1 MNANASAL
9 ERQTLNNQSSSQHLT
24 LNVTGMTC
32 NNCANTVS
40 RVLKRL
46 DGVTEADTTFADERS
61 HVTYDPELASPVE
74 MLATIEKSGFGVVTQ
89 EADFIIGGM
98 TCNNCAQAITK
109 ALNNSPGVISAT
121 VQFAD
126 ETAKVVYLPSAITK
140 AELKASIE
148 QAGYQVLGSSE
159 SQSSLDAA
167 EEARQQE
174 LKEKRTKLIV
184 GGILSM
190 AIMVLSMSHMFGIH
204 EIPGLTF
211 SQQHWLA
218 GILTIPVQFWVGKD
232 YYIGAWK
239 AALIRNTNMDTLVAL
254 GSSVAFFYSFSVLFL
269 NLDINEFPVYFES
282 AAMIITLI
290 MAGKF
295 IESNAKSQTSQ
306 AVKKLMGFQP
316 NTAIVITN
324 GEELETP
331 IDDVVVNDIVFVK
344 PGEKIPV
351 DGVIIEGN
359 TSVDESMLTGESI
372 PATKQTDDE
381 LIAGTINQTGAVKF
395 RATAVGKNTTLSQII
410 KLVQDA
416 QASRAPIQALADY
429 IASIFVPVVIC
440 IAAVTGV
447 VWYLWLATPYFPELN
462 PVGTSLMFI
471 AAVLLISC
479 PCAMGLATPTAIM
492 AGTGVGAE
500 LGLLI
505 KDAEAL
511 ERTCKISTVLLDKTG
526 TITEGKPVVADV
538 IAKDI
543 SEEELLFFAAS
554 AERSSEHPLGEA
566 VVAHAKNLN
575 IDLAEPQQFNS
586 ITGKGLTV
594 NIDEKIIVIG
604 NRRLMQDDNLVNN
617 WSERWDQQA
626 SKLESQGHTV
636 IFVAIDKT
644 LSGLISIADPVK
656 TSSKEAIK
664 QLQDLGL
671 TVKMITG
678 DNSRTAQA
686 VAKEVDLSPGHVLA
700 EVLPAHKSDAVK
712 AEQAHGNLVAMVGD
726 GINDAPALAQADIG
740 IAIGTGTDIAI
751 ETADIVIMQGNL
763 SKIPQAIALSRRTLR
778 AIKQNL
784 FWAFAYNVAA
794 IPVAAGILVPFLGA
808 AFKLNPAIA
817 AFAMAMSSIFVVTN
831 SLRLRH
837 FGTSHHLKVT
847 TSN

>member
-1 MNANASAL
+1 M
-9 ERQTLNNQSSSQHLT
+9 TNNTQHAVF
-24 LNVTGMTC
+24 NVTGMTC

-40 RVLKRL
+40 RVLKRI
-46 DGVTEADTTFADERS
+46 DGVAAADTTFANEQS
-61 HVTYDPELASPVE
+61 HITFDPKLACPAQMV
-74 MLATIEKSGFGVVTQ
+74 AAIEKSGFGVVTQ
-89 EADFIIGGM
+89 QADFIIGGM
-98 TCNNCAQAITK
+98 TCNNCANSIKK
-109 ALNNSPGVISAT
+109 ALHTTTGVVSAT
-121 VQFAD
+121 VNFAD
-126 ETAKVVYLPSAITK
+126 ETANVVYIPSTTSQSEIKNA
-140 AELKASIE
+140 IE
-148 QAGYQVLGSSE
+148 QIGYQVLGSSQT
-159 SQSSLDAA
+159 QSGLDAA
-167 EEARQQE
+167 DTARQQE

-184 GGILSM
+184 GSILSM

-204 EIPGLTF
+204 EIPGLSFT
-211 SQQHWLA
+211 QQHWLA
-218 GILTIPVQFWVGKD
+218 GIMTIPVQFWVGKD
-232 YYIGAWK
+232 YYLGAWK

-254 GSSVAFFYSFSVLFL
+254 GSSVAFFYSFAVLFL
-269 NLDINEFPVYFES
+269 ELDINEFPVYFES

-316 NTAIVITN
+316 NTAIVIRN
-324 GEELETP
+324 DQEIETP
-331 IDDVVVNDIVFVK
+331 IDEVLVNDILLVR

-351 DGVIIEGN
+351 DGIITKGS
-359 TSVDESMLTGESI
+359 TTIDESMLTGESI
-372 PATKQTDDE
+372 PAIKLESDQI
-381 LIAGTINQTGAVKF
+381 IAGTINQTGAIEFK
-395 RATAVGKNTTLSQII
+395 AIAVGKNTTLSQII

-429 IASIFVPVVIC
+429 IASVFVPVVIC
-440 IAAVTGV
+440 IAVITGL
-447 VWYLWLATPYFPELN
+447 VWYLWLATTYFPELN

-511 ERTCKISTVLLDKTG
+511 ERTCKVNTVLLDKTG
-526 TITEGKPVVADV
+526 TITEGKPVVAHV

-543 SEEELLFFAAS
+543 SQQQLLFFAAS
-554 AERSSEHPLGEA
+554 AERNSEHPLGQA
-566 VVAHAKNLN
+566 VVDHAKQRN
-575 IDLAEPQQFNS
+575 IDLTEAEQFNS

-594 NIDEKIIVIG
+594 VIEGKTVVIG
-604 NRRLMQDDNLVNN
+604 NRLLMQDQNLVHN
-617 WSERWDQQA
+617 WDESWNENA
-626 SKLESQGHTV
+626 AKLEDQGHTV
-636 IFVAIDKT
+636 IFIAIEQSI
-644 LSGLISIADPVK
+644 SGLISIADPVK
-656 TSSKEAIK
+656 GSSKKAIK
-664 QLQDLGL
+664 QLHNLGL

-678 DNSRTAQA
+678 DNQRTAQA
-686 VAKEVDLSPGHVLA
+686 VAKTINLSPDNVLA
-700 EVLPAHKSDAVK
+700 EVLPADKSSAVK
-712 AEQAHGNLVAMVGD
+712 AEQADNKIVTMVGD

-751 ETADIVIMQGNL
+751 ETADVVIMQGDL
-763 SKIPQAIALSRRTLR
+763 TKIPQAIALSRRTLR

-794 IPVAAGILVPFLGA
+794 IPVAAGLLVPFLGT

-837 FGTSHHLKVT
+837 FGKST
-847 TSN
+847 N